1 MIWVLMIFLSGTVQE
16 SVYFNDMDTCLNMH
30 TKSDT
35 RTGRNPWQVT
45 KSGLKPIAFLKEWM
59 KKKDKTIN
67 VPKYLTGKEKNNG
80 KKGKTNSKKS

>member
-1 MIWVLMIFLSGTVQE
+1 MIWIRAL
-16 SVYFNDMDTCLNMH
+16 DMH

-35 RTGRNPWQVT
+35 KTGRNHSQET
-45 KSGLKPIAFLKEWM
+45 KFGSRLIASLRKWM

-67 VPKYLTGKEKNNG
+67 SPKYLTGKEKNNG